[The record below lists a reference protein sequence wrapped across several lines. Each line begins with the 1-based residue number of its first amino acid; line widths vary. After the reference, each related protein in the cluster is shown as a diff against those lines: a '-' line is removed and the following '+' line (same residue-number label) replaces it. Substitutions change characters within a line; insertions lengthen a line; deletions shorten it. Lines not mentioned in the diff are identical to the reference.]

1 MSQPTQRPKGLAHSL
16 SNELHQ
22 SSQSDRAQT
31 IRELQA
37 IIDAAPERSDF
48 TDTKKILVGAA
59 LGAVV
64 CLGIAAALAGNPE
77 VKAAAPIGLG
87 ALGVFGAI
95 VAFQHRKDG
104 NKVLMTLT
112 RTELL
117 ASNLSAPFP
126 LSAIHS
132 IELVDA
138 THTYTNLHVDADAK
152 LPQATRQRGF
162 LPCQVLV
169 SDKGKDRKLVLAS
182 AGLCVNGKK
191 LSLEEGAELIEL
203 HLGAAQA
210 SRELA
215 ALKKKG

>member
-1 MSQPTQRPKGLAHSL
+1 MSQPTQRPQGLAQSL
-16 SNELHQ
+16 SDELHQ
-22 SSQSDRAQT
+22 SSQSDRAET

-48 TDTKKILVGAA
+48 TDTKKILVRAA
-59 LGAVV
+59 LGAMV
-64 CLGIAAALAGNPE
+64 CLGLAAALAGNPE

-126 LSAIHS
+126 LSAIHGV
-132 IELVDA
+132 ELVDA
-138 THTYTNLHVDADAK
+138 THAYTNLHVDADAK
-152 LPQATRQRGF
+152 LPRPPG
-162 LPCQVLV
+162 
-169 SDKGKDRKLVLAS
+169 S
-182 AGLCVNGKK
+182 AGSSPARCWFLTRARTASWC
-191 LSLEEGAELIEL
+191 SLRRAC
-203 HLGAAQA
+203 A
-210 SRELA
+210 
-215 ALKKKG
+215 